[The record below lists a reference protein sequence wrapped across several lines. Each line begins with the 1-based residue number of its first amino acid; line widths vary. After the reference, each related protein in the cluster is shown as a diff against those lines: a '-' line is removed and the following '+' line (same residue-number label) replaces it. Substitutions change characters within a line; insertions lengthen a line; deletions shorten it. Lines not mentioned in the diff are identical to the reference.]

1 MVRDYEKLS
10 ACLME
15 KVCKL
20 ETEKKLLEEQ
30 SQDQQNE
37 IDKLKSSL
45 ASCEKAIDDCTLQ
58 HELEKDGIL
67 SELLNLQKEVSTL
80 SSSSLMKE
88 KESIR
93 KELDRTKTKLRETEN
108 KLKNSIQ
115 EKIKLQS
122 EKAEVHKEVKKLQ
135 SQRTLLERDLQKRDS
150 VTVDKKHELNCTLDQ
165 AVQMQEEY
173 QKLEMHFFDMEAEI
187 SSLQEALTTSV
198 TEKDEALSKV
208 ELITSELEDSRINW
222 IQQNQKGIP

>member
-1 MVRDYEKLS
+1 LRNSVESALSFIDELSQNLLMMAQGVLEVKHSAHEDIRRFGSMVRDYEKLS

-165 AVQMQEEY
+165 AVQMQVFIILC
-173 QKLEMHFFDMEAEI
+173 KRHI
-187 SSLQEALTTSV
+187 
-198 TEKDEALSKV
+198 
-208 ELITSELEDSRINW
+208 
-222 IQQNQKGIP
+222 

>member
-1 MVRDYEKLS
+1 MHLS
-10 ACLME
+10 FKQLFFFNVTLIWMQ
-15 KVCKL
+15 
-20 ETEKKLLEEQ
+20 KLLEEQ

-45 ASCEKAIDDCTLQ
+45 ASCEKAIDVCYWLISSQIFKFLVPNPELIEKKTYTQDCTLQ

-67 SELLNLQKEVSTL
+67 SELLNLQKEVLTL

-115 EKIKLQS
+115 EKIKLQ
-122 EKAEVHKEVKKLQ
+122 VCYQL
-135 SQRTLLERDLQKRDS
+135 
-150 VTVDKKHELNCTLDQ
+150 
-165 AVQMQEEY
+165 AV
-173 QKLEMHFFDMEAEI
+173 L
-187 SSLQEALTTSV
+187 
-198 TEKDEALSKV
+198 
-208 ELITSELEDSRINW
+208 
-222 IQQNQKGIP
+222 